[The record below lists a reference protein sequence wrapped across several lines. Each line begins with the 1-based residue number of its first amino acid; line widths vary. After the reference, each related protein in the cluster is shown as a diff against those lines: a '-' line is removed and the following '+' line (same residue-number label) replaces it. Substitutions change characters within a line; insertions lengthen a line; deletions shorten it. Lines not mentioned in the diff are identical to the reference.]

1 MNTEAAAVQASPIP
15 AGPIQLGERIEV
27 LDAIRGF
34 ALLGIFIMNVPAF
47 NTSLFQGFGGDPAWP
62 RWWDVGTETI
72 RDVIFSGK
80 FNSMFSML
88 FAVGFTIQLERL
100 QTRAPDRATQ
110 IYLRR
115 LFWLFVF
122 GAVHACVFWAGD
134 VLHMYALL
142 GVLLLALHRLPDR
155 AIVALI
161 VACLL
166 YPAIMGTIQIVIT
179 SQEDLQGSMELTRQ
193 AIAAD
198 NAAFGAG
205 NFLDTV
211 RRSTESM
218 ITYYAHPQSTG
229 TIRGYVQF
237 FTTVLFGLLL
247 GRHRFFQNVA
257 SQLPLVRRVQWW
269 ALGIGLVCGIG
280 FAAWRSLASN
290 PWEPSVGRIL
300 ASMGYVL
307 CRVTIM
313 IFYVATIIRAVCNE
327 RWRRRIAPIT
337 LAGRMPLTNYLL
349 QTLIAVTLFYHW
361 GFGLWN
367 KVGPALDL
375 VLAVAIFFVIQ
386 VPLSRWWLSR
396 FQVGPMEYL
405 WRVLTYGRG
414 AVRATALP
422 GAPSAYRDDRHQ
434 ASSTN

>member
-1 MNTEAAAVQASPIP
+1 MNTHAAPVQA
-15 AGPIQLGERIEV
+15 APIQPGERIEV

-47 NTSLFQGFGGDPAWP
+47 NTSLFQGFGGPAWP
-62 RWWDVGTETI
+62 HWWDVGTETV

-100 QTRAPDRATQ
+100 QARVPERATR

-134 VLHMYALL
+134 VLHMYAVL
-142 GVLLLALHRLPDR
+142 GVLLLVLHRLPDR
-155 AIVALI
+155 AIVTLI

-166 YPAIMGTIQIVIT
+166 YPAITGAIQMVTATQDDMRASI
-179 SQEDLQGSMELTRQ
+179 ELTQQ
-193 AIAAD
+193 AITAD
-198 NAAFGAG
+198 NAAFGHG
-205 NFLDTV
+205 SFFDTA

-218 ITYYAHPQSTG
+218 LIYYAHPQRTG
-229 TIRGYVQF
+229 MIRGYVQF
-237 FTTVLFGLLL
+237 FTTVLLGLLL

-257 SQLPLVRRVQWW
+257 SQLPLVRRAQWW
-269 ALGIGLVCGIG
+269 GLGIGLICGIG
-280 FAAWRSLASN
+280 FVAWRTLAPN

-300 ASMGYVL
+300 AAMGYVL
-307 CRVTIM
+307 CRVAIM

-327 RWRRRIAPIT
+327 RWRQRIAPVT
-337 LAGRMPLTNYLL
+337 LAGRMPLSNYLL
-349 QTLIAVTLFYHW
+349 QTLIGVTLFYHW
-361 GFGLWN
+361 GFGLWG

-375 VLAVAIFFVIQ
+375 VLAVAIFFVVQ

-396 FQVGPMEYL
+396 FQIGPMEYL
-405 WRVLTYGRG
+405 WRVLTYGPG

-422 GAPSAYRDDRHQ
+422 DAPTACQDDHHR